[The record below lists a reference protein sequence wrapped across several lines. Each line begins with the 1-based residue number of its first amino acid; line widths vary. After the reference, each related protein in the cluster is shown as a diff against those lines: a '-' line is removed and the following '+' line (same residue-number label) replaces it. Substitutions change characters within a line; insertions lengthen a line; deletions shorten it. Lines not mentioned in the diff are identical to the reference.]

1 VRILLINVCIR
12 YNTSVK
18 YIPVG
23 LACIAT
29 ALKNAGFKPDIYDI
43 DLHEYSDEE
52 TLDFLRSNRDYD
64 IVGFGNIVSGYKF
77 TKKISYM
84 VRESMPNTLI
94 IVGNTVASS
103 IPELLLTRVPEI
115 DIAAIGEGD
124 RTIVELAMAVERCD
138 DWRNVPGIAYRNG
151 GQICFTSKREPIR
164 NMSDISFPDY
174 SLFDIEKYL
183 LLSPKTISEPIP
195 PIPLDKIRALPVNT
209 ARGCLFNCT
218 FCAHAFKGYKYRYY
232 PFDMV
237 VKYIKELQEN
247 YGINYVH
254 FWDELTFFSRKRLE
268 ELCDAINKAKVVFY
282 WNVNSRPNTF
292 KRKDLDLLKRAK
304 DLGAM
309 AIGGALESSDA
320 KILEAMN
327 KKMFI
332 EQYIEQVE
340 VARKAGLDILTSLV
354 FGYPQETKET
364 IRNTIDL
371 CRRLGIY
378 PSAGF
383 LLPLPKTPIY
393 EYALKK
399 GLIEDEEEY
408 LLRIGDR
415 QDLHINLTTMSDTE
429 LFDTLKEEMIRLK
442 NDLKIP
448 IDDDSVIKTSVYKVA
463 KKN

>member
-1 VRILLINVCIR
+1 
-12 YNTSVK
+12 
-18 YIPVG
+18 
-23 LACIAT
+23 
-29 ALKNAGFKPDIYDI
+29 
-43 DLHEYSDEE
+43 
-52 TLDFLRSNRDYD
+52 
-64 IVGFGNIVSGYKF
+64 
-77 TKKISYM
+77 
-84 VRESMPNTLI
+84 
-94 IVGNTVASS
+94 
-103 IPELLLTRVPEI
+103 
-115 DIAAIGEGD
+115 
-124 RTIVELAMAVERCD
+124 
-138 DWRNVPGIAYRNG
+138 
-151 GQICFTSKREPIR
+151 
-164 NMSDISFPDY
+164 
-174 SLFDIEKYL
+174 
-183 LLSPKTISEPIP
+183 
-195 PIPLDKIRALPVNT
+195 
-209 ARGCLFNCT
+209 
-218 FCAHAFKGYKYRYY
+218 
-232 PFDMV
+232 V